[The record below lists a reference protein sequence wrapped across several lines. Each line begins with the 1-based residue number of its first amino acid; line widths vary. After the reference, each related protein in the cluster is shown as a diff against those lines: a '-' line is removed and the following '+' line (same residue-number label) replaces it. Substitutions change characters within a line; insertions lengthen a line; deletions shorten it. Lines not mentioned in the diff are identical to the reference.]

1 MLIILMLNV
10 ILLPIAIAFFQDAG
24 HPGWLTF
31 NCISDFIFFL
41 DIVLNF
47 WTGIIT
53 DENTVILELREVR
66 KLYIKKWLILDIT
79 SIFPFD
85 YIVLIIFESND
96 SVQSQIAHA
105 SLALRLFRLV
115 KLLSLLRLFRV
126 VRFLH
131 YLSKWEE
138 VKINIQQILHCADEL
153 LIFFSFVQ
161 IFKAM
166 RPMAPIIN
174 FVLAMLLLAHWNACI
189 QFLVSFIQGFPDSSW
204 VSINRL
210 QVEKKQ
216 LLLYSTM
223 LLS

>member
-1 MLIILMLNV
+1 MEKGLYINFNILPILNCRVYWDLGMLVILMLNV
-10 ILLPIAIAFFQDAG
+10 ILLPVAIAFFQDAV

-31 NCISDFIFFL
+31 NCISDLIFFL

-47 WTGIIT
+47 WTGVIT
-53 DENTVILELREVR
+53 DENTVILELRQVR
-66 KLYIKKWLILDIT
+66 KLYVKKWLTLDII

-85 YIVLIIFESND
+85 YIVLVIFETSD

-138 VKINIQQILHCADEL
+138 VR
-153 LIFFSFVQ
+153 S
-161 IFKAM
+161 KAIEIYASDFAF
-166 RPMAPIIN
+166 R
-174 FVLAMLLLAHWNACI
+174 C
-189 QFLVSFIQGFPDSSW
+189 
-204 VSINRL
+204 
-210 QVEKKQ
+210 
-216 LLLYSTM
+216 
-223 LLS
+223 

>member
-10 ILLPIAIAFFQDAG
+10 ILLPVAIAFFQDAV

-31 NCISDFIFFL
+31 NCISDFIFL
-41 DIVLNF
+41 VDIVLNF
-47 WTGIIT
+47 WTGVIT
-53 DENTVILELREVR
+53 DENTVILELKQVR
-66 KLYIKKWLILDIT
+66 KLYVKKWLSLDII
-79 SIFPFD
+79 SVFPFD
-85 YIVLIIFESND
+85 YIVLVIFQSND
-96 SVQSQIAHA
+96 SVQILHA

-138 VKINIQQILHCADEL
+138 VSSNLDYYRFCVVYSL
-153 LIFFSFVQ
+153 SFGQ

-174 FVLAMLLLAHWNACI
+174 FVFAMLLLAHWNACI
-189 QFLVSFIQGFPDSSW
+189 QFLVPFIEGFPNTSW
-204 VSINRL
+204 VTINHL
-210 QVEKKQ
+210 QVEKTNRH
-216 LLLYSTM
+216 LFV
-223 LLS
+223 

>member
-10 ILLPIAIAFFQDAG
+10 ILLPVAIAFFQDAV

-31 NCISDFIFFL
+31 NSISDLIFFL

-47 WTGIIT
+47 WTGVIT
-53 DENTVILELREVR
+53 DENTVILELRQVR
-66 KLYIKKWLILDIT
+66 KLYVKKWLILDII

-85 YIVLIIFESND
+85 YIMLVIFETND

-138 VKINIQQILHCADEL
+138 VR
-153 LIFFSFVQ
+153 S
-161 IFKAM
+161 KAIEIYASDFTF
-166 RPMAPIIN
+166 R
-174 FVLAMLLLAHWNACI
+174 C
-189 QFLVSFIQGFPDSSW
+189 
-204 VSINRL
+204 
-210 QVEKKQ
+210 
-216 LLLYSTM
+216 
-223 LLS
+223 